1 MMRLRSLT
9 PADLERVWALLLQD
23 PAANFDDDGPRSY
36 EEFESWMLQR
46 VQVEEIAVCELGEAL
61 AGVMAYRA
69 VSERLAAL
77 HGICFDRSLH
87 GRGIAG
93 EAFQR
98 FLASIWAKGF
108 RKVAI
113 THFAD
118 NARVAAFLARQGAVE
133 EGLLRAHASRG
144 GQEIDVRIAALFAP
158 KGGDPCLSAAC

>member
-1 MMRLRSLT
+1 MIRLRALR

-23 PAANFDDDGPRSY
+23 RQANFDDDGPRTY
-36 EEFESWMLQR
+36 EEFEAWMLDR

-98 FLASIWAKGF
+98 FLAGIWARGF
-108 RKVAI
+108 RKVVI

-118 NARVAAFLARQGAVE
+118 NARVAAFLAKQGAIE
-133 EGLLRAHASRG
+133 EGLLRRHACRG
-144 GQEIDVRIAALFAP
+144 GTEIDVRIAALFAP
-158 KGGDPCLSAAC
+158 EGGSLCHSAVC